1 VEVLSATQAVDF
13 GPHVARILNRRTGT
27 ALLKSAETKN
37 GKVVIEFAITK
48 GGHIAEIKLV
58 ETSHD
63 TILDRA
69 AWAASRHRIR
79 CCVLATAE
87 NGI

>member
-1 VEVLSATQAVDF
+1 
-13 GPHVARILNRRTGT
+13 
-27 ALLKSAETKN
+27 
-37 GKVVIEFAITK
+37 VVIEFAITK
-48 GGHIAEIKLV
+48 DGHIAEIKLV

-69 AWAASRHRIR
+69 AWAASQHRIR